1 MPAFQHQHHLPSA
14 SLPPMLVST
23 EPYLPWREAPHA
35 HDAEAVTLADRAALQ
50 WIWHSRFGTIVIEVR
65 GKDVFVNG
73 DRVAPHA
80 P

>member
-1 MPAFQHQHHLPSA
+1 M
-14 SLPPMLVST
+14 LPPMPATTGPS
-23 EPYLPWREAPHA
+23 LPWSSTTPLQGIAA
-35 HDAEAVTLADRAALQ
+35 FDTSDRAAQQ

-65 GKDVFVNG
+65 GRDVFVNG